1 MKQITIQV
9 EDDQQVNQILAVLSD
24 FDFVNAIE
32 VEPLWSPAGQNGDAL
47 IKIIESDSGPMIS
60 ESRVS
65 VYDVMEAYDEGHSIY
80 EIHQLYHLSS
90 HQIQVA
96 LDYIEQHRATL
107 EPELKEIQAKLAARE
122 QYDRALAAERE
133 RQIPS
138 IMTPERVTLK
148 ALLAESRRKRGELA
162 QEAV

>member
-9 EDDQQVNQILAVLSD
+9 EDDQQVDQLLAVLSD

-32 VEPLWSPAGQNGDAL
+32 VDALWSPAGQNNGSL

-90 HQIQVA
+90 QQIEVA
-96 LDYIEQHRATL
+96 LQYIAQHRATL
-107 EPELKEIQAKLAARE
+107 DPELKEIQAKLAARE
-122 QYDRALAAERE
+122 QHYRALAAERE

-138 IMTPERVTLK
+138 VMTPERVTLK

-162 QEAV
+162 QEFV